1 MKENSFDIEVII
13 AAWSTMII
21 YTIQLFF
28 SLKHFRYKM
37 CKLYDKIKRDREFAS
52 ELDSREIIQKSTQY
66 PSYLLLYLLG
76 GFVLC
81 FHLIL
86 FLCLTI
92 SHLILFL
99 CLIISTFKFRDIS
112 FSEGRIGYFTP
123 IFLLFF
129 LQKMIVRWLH
139 HIFNYLNPR
148 KANTSESD
156 SRGVSSGRNVNFKLT
171 AFDSILL
178 CFKLISCKK
187 ISLSEKDL
195 GMGKCFDMNRFVYWD
210 YCFDPSF
217 GS

>member
-1 MKENSFDIEVII
+1 MKEKSFDIEVII
-13 AAWSTMII
+13 AAWATMII
-21 YTIQLFF
+21 YTIQIFF
-28 SLKHFRYKM
+28 SMKHFRHKM
-37 CKLYDKIKRDREFAS
+37 CKLYDKIKKDKGFAS

-66 PSYLLLYLLG
+66 PSFLLLYLLG
-76 GFVLC
+76 GFILC

-92 SHLILFL
+92 S
-99 CLIISTFKFRDIS
+99 TFKFREIN

-123 IFLLFF
+123 ILLLYF

-139 HIFNYLNPR
+139 YIFGRLNRR
-148 KANTSESD
+148 KAKKFESNPH
-156 SRGVSSGRNVNFKLT
+156 SIFSPRNVNFKLN

-195 GMGKCFDMNRFVYWD
+195 GRKKCFDMNRFVYWD
-210 YCFDPSF
+210 YCFDLSF
-217 GS
+217 GN